1 MTLMTLIAAFAL
13 GFVAGLRA
21 FTAPAALFLARGGI
35 AGIILAILAV
45 AELIGDMLPQIPSRT
60 SPPALIARILSGGI
74 VGWFVAGANGGTAV
88 IGAIVGVIGALIGA
102 YGGRAVRIAAIER
115 IGAIP
120 SALLEDA
127 VAIGL
132 AAFVVTQL
140 VSSNSLT

>member
-1 MTLMTLIAAFAL
+1 MTLIYAFVL
-13 GFVAGLRA
+13 GLVAGLRA

-35 AGIILAILAV
+35 VGIILVFFAV

-74 VGWFVAGANGGTAV
+74 VGWIIAGANSSFALVGAL
-88 IGAIVGVIGALIGA
+88 IGVVGALIGA

-120 SALLEDA
+120 SALVEDV
-127 VAIGL
+127 VAIAL
-132 AAFVVTQL
+132 AAFVVTR
-140 VSSNSLT
+140 